1 VTIGSR
7 RLALGFSQGV
17 ASNCDVVQFFC
28 GSATQAMAEL
38 VADFYAGKTI
48 TIYVGLAKDG
58 R

>member
-1 VTIGSR
+1 
-7 RLALGFSQGV
+7 
-17 ASNCDVVQFFC
+17 
-28 GSATQAMAEL
+28 MAEL